1 MDALGTVSL
10 SKEESLN
17 SCNSQ
22 SYASMRR
29 LAIQKS
35 NADKRLREL
44 IFEIIGEYGKSSLR
58 ITRRR
63 SYLHKVGCVKLILN
77 AWCLQWAKF
86 CRRLHFELYSNP
98 SVPLDAMKYRVLDSR
113 YDTTIRFLLYSFI
126 RPLPSCFCI

>member
-1 MDALGTVSL
+1 MSITEAHVDSQSTVSL

-22 SYASMRR
+22 SYASIRR
-29 LAIQKS
+29 LANQKS

-44 IFEIIGEYGKSSLR
+44 VFEIIGEYGKSSLR

-86 CRRLHFELYSNP
+86 CRRLQFELYNNP
-98 SVPLDAMKYRVLDSR
+98 VVPLDAMKYRVLDSR
-113 YDTTIRFLLYSFI
+113 CSITLKVIF
-126 RPLPSCFCI
+126 